1 MKNLF
6 LYLNHL
12 FPALDHNAHLVLK
25 LVPYLNCNSYAIA
38 LDLSDKGQKAPRT
51 IMDTPVCFIRKRK
64 LIDKVLQPF
73 LSLFLGPIHSATCL
87 TCFQF
92 LAQSLP
98 LKIRCKPHAVLSTFQ
113 RHYPSLLTAMAGKKV
128 VKALYLMDPTA
139 AMWTPNM
146 TSVNESKGFLSA
158 LKRHDVVFTT
168 KFIRETMLSRGYGKY
183 VKKIVDVSFPMI
195 TDFPY
200 QSNKPCDD
208 KITLLFAGSLY
219 SDIRS
224 PEYFLKIISK
234 LDERFRV
241 LFIGHSCHTDK
252 RIAELETKA
261 ELIAR
266 PAIPYEQI
274 LQEMANAD
282 ILVNI
287 GNSVPVHLPSKTLEY
302 INTGKPFVNFYKF
315 DECPT
320 LSFTKRYPLC
330 LNISEQN
337 DDIDA
342 VAEQFIT
349 FCLNSKGKQLDRE
362 FIENAFSES
371 TPQVIANIIS
381 KELFGNGE

>member
-25 LVPYLNCNSYAIA
+25 LVPYLNCSSHAIA
-38 LDLSDKGQKAPRT
+38 LSTSEDNTALPET
-51 IMDTPVCFIRKRK
+51 IKNTPVYFIKTHK
-64 LIDKVLQPF
+64 FLDKILRCSLSFVLGQERASIW
-73 LSLFLGPIHSATCL
+73 LNLVKTYI
-87 TCFQF
+87 
-92 LAQSLP
+92 QSLP
-98 LKIRCKPHAVLSTFQ
+98 FRIKNNPHAVLSTFQ
-113 RHYPSLLTAMAGKKV
+113 RPYPPMMSAMAGKSP
-128 VKALYLMDPTA
+128 VKALYIMDPSA
-139 AMWTPNM
+139 AMWRPGL
-146 TSVNESKGFLSA
+146 SSANESKWFLSA

-168 KFIRETMLSRGYGKY
+168 KFIHETMLSRGYGKY
-183 VKKIVDVSFPMI
+183 IKKIVDVSFPMV
-195 TDFPY
+195 TGFPY

-224 PEYFLKIISK
+224 PEYFLKVISK
-234 LDERFRV
+234 LDSRFRV

-252 RIAELETKA
+252 RIAALATKA

-266 PAIPYEQI
+266 PAIPYDQI

-282 ILVNI
+282 ILINI
-287 GNSVPVHLPSKTLEY
+287 GNSIPVHLPSKTLEY

-320 LSFTKRYPLC
+320 LSFAKRYPLC
-330 LNISEQN
+330 LNLSEQN

-342 VAEQFIT
+342 VAKQFID
-349 FCLNSKGKQLDRE
+349 FCVQSKGKQLERE
-362 FIENAFSES
+362 FIESEFAEA
-371 TPQVIANIIS
+371 TPQYIARVIS
-381 KELFGNGE
+381 EELFGNEK